1 MMPRSE
7 ASEAQ
12 PVHAPDMNDFF
23 LILLILV
30 SSFLAWC
37 FCGHSIA
44 VARNGG
50 PEEPD
55 REHYRRSAHPLRFT
69 LYVAVFGVLGV
80 ASIAVAVRGLLRL
93 WMLIS
98 YQFVKIM

>member
-1 MMPRSE
+1 MMPGSV

-12 PVHAPDMNDFF
+12 PVRATEMNDF
-23 LILLILV
+23 LLIFLTLV
-30 SSFLAWC
+30 SCFLAWC
-37 FCGHSIA
+37 FCGHCIA

-50 PEEPD
+50 PEGPD
-55 REHYRRSAHPLRFT
+55 SEHYRRASHPLRFT

-80 ASIAVAVRGLLRL
+80 ASITVAVRGLLRL

-98 YQFVKIM
+98 GG